1 MEQFSRYKT
10 KLYEIMHP
18 KEVNDHQRSSIP
30 RNVLANWLVYRILSP
45 GGARGGGGL
54 IFSGLLE
61 VEGGGVIREGLI

>member
-30 RNVLANWLVYRILSP
+30 RNVLANWLVYRILFP
-45 GGARGGGGL
+45 GGAGGGGL

-61 VEGGGVIREGLI
+61 VEGGVIREGLI